1 MASASNITDE
11 KILQC
16 ILNIDMTVRHLF
28 LSIEDLKELKI
39 PQKSHVFTDMIQY
52 SYIRIC
58 TVLEEIS
65 ILHGLAK
72 DNIFLQETLYCAQPA
87 IKGINKYT
95 GLKRARNLM
104 LAHLNRDMKKR
115 FTPWWDEL
123 ITFKLPRTYKEINQ
137 ILKFLNLIN
146 TIIVSR
152 YHKKFNLFNDSIRAN
167 FEKYFR
173 DIEKLEADAVNNPTP
188 LDEVEIEI
196 QKRCEEKGLVD
207 FLLDPVMIKYWE
219 HGITRHFKPRPIDT
233 VLKMSDAEIMDLPEF
248 QLAVQKFLANENRK
262 RERPL
267 LSDEIAHIQS
277 ALVTEFKKEM
287 VRVNRGNSPIK

>member
-1 MASASNITDE
+1 MASSTNTTDE

-16 ILNIDMTVRHLF
+16 ILNIDMTTRHLF
-28 LSIEDLKELKI
+28 LSLEDLKDLKI
-39 PQKSHVFTDMIQY
+39 PQKSQVFTDMIQY

-58 TVLEEIS
+58 TALDEIS

-104 LAHLNRDMKKR
+104 LAHLNRDMKKQ

-152 YHKKFNLFNDSIRAN
+152 YHEKFSLFNNSIRTN
-167 FEKYFR
+167 FEKYFQE
-173 DIEKLEADAVNNPTP
+173 IEKLEANAVNNPTP
-188 LDEVEIEI
+188 LDDVEIEI
-196 QKRCEEKGLVD
+196 QKRCQEKGLVN
-207 FLLDPVMIKYWE
+207 FVLDPAMIKYWE
-219 HGITRHFKPRPIDT
+219 HGITRHFKPRPLDAI
-233 VLKMSDAEIMDLPEF
+233 LKMSGAEIKQLPEF
-248 QLAVQKFLANENRK
+248 QLAIQKFLANENRK
-262 RERPL
+262 RDRPL
-267 LSDEIAHIQS
+267 LSDEIARFEYM
-277 ALVTEFKKEM
+277 LVMKFKEEM
-287 VRVNRGNSPIK
+287 IKLNNDNTSIE

>member
-1 MASASNITDE
+1 MAPSGDTTDE

-28 LSIEDLKELKI
+28 LSVEDLKDLKI
-39 PQKSHVFTDMIQY
+39 PQKSQVFTDMIQY

-58 TVLEEIS
+58 TALDEIS

-72 DNIFLQETLYCAQPA
+72 DNIFLQDTLYCAQPA

-104 LAHLNRDMKKR
+104 LAHLNRDPKKQ

-152 YHKKFNLFNDSIRAN
+152 YQDKFKLFNDSMRAN
-167 FEKYFR
+167 FEKYFQEV
-173 DIEKLEADAVNNPTP
+173 DKLEKDAISNPTP
-188 LDEVEIEI
+188 LDDVEIEI

-207 FLLDPVMIKYWE
+207 FLLDPAMIKYWE
-219 HGITRHFKPRPIDT
+219 HGIKRHFKPRPIDA
-233 VLKMSDAEIMDLPEF
+233 VLKMSDDEIIALPEF

-262 RERPL
+262 RHRPL
-267 LSDEIAHIQS
+267 LSDEIAGLESI
-277 ALVTEFKKEM
+277 LVAEFKKDM
-287 VRVNRGNSPIK
+287 IRVNHGNSSAK